1 MALWDDDGDLK
12 ILAMQSNPQ
21 KKGLGR
27 KALNILMEEGLVG
40 RPVTIRPKAEKFWGK
55 MCSEGLAVENN
66 SNTRNSS
73 FVNEKS
79 NIQKSRNHG

>member
-27 KALNILMEEGLVG
+27 KALNILKEDGLVG
-40 RPVTIRPKAEKFWGK
+40 RPVTIRPKAEKFWEK
-55 MCSEGLAVENN
+55 MYSEGLAAKTN
-66 SNTRNSS
+66 SN
-73 FVNEKS
+73 
-79 NIQKSRNHG
+79 I